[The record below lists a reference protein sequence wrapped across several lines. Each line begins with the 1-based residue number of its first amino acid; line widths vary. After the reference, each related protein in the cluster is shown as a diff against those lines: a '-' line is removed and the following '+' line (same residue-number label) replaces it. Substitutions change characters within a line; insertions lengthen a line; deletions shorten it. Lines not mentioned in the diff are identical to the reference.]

1 MTTEVAMWKG
11 IGLVALTL
19 AFEGAFL
26 LQVALPSGLG
36 GDAPRGY
43 DQAVVVRRAS
53 PAPAAPVVPAM
64 APAAPASPCP
74 SATTATRS

>member
-1 MTTEVAMWKG
+1 MWKG

-36 GDAPRGY
+36 GDAAAHGF
-43 DQAVVVRRAS
+43 DQAVVLRPASRAR
-53 PAPAAPVVPAM
+53 AAPVVPAL

-74 SATTATRS
+74 AATTPTRS

>member
-1 MTTEVAMWKG
+1 MWKG

-36 GDAPRGY
+36 GDASERF
-43 DQAVVVRRAS
+43 DRAVVIRPASQPVRG
-53 PAPAAPVVPAM
+53 APIVPAI
-64 APAAPASPCP
+64 APPHAPPSPCP
-74 SATTATRS
+74 ATATGTRS